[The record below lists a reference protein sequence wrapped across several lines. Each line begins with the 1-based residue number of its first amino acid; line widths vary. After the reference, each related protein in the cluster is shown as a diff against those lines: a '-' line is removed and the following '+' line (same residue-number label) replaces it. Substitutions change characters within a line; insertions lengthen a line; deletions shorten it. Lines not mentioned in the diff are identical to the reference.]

1 MNNTD
6 NGWAKHW
13 PDYLKAAFRGFTQPL
28 ESCTEALAT
37 FTTANCNIVLVPFKQ
52 HPAYHSA
59 LTHYPKGKCILAYT
73 GFVSWSEPHY
83 LLSDNAPSRMSEG
96 QEGGGRGGWALSH
109 DHWSWREPC
118 MSQRWQQQQQQQPE
132 TKETWQT
139 LPYLHCS
146 DARLGLGDKLPFGV
160 SKPLTG
166 VEETLLLASDMGVT
180 KPRAWP
186 AFDARGHPD
195 ALRWEAYFPV
205 TWPAPT
211 QPGIGHLTWK

>member
-96 QEGGGRGGWALSH
+96 QEGGGERGVGTQ
-109 DHWSWREPC
+109 SW
-118 MSQRWQQQQQQQPE
+118 
-132 TKETWQT
+132 
-139 LPYLHCS
+139 
-146 DARLGLGDKLPFGV
+146 
-160 SKPLTG
+160 PLVLKRT
-166 VEETLLLASDMGVT
+166 MYVT
-180 KPRAWP
+180 KMTTTTTTTTRDERDMTNTAVPPLLWR
-186 AFDARGHPD
+186 
-195 ALRWEAYFPV
+195 
-205 TWPAPT
+205 
-211 QPGIGHLTWK
+211 